1 MYWGKTGKQIDIH
14 SIIKNSKEVK
24 KHFFDTTPPEVSI
37 SEDQEI
43 VNILP
48 KQREQEKNKN
58 QYCET
63 TCSLLYWVK
72 EEENTMCITAE
83 QIDILSITYRQQ
95 YTEQDGGGGKEGR
108 GFRKR
113 TEKEGIRQ

>member
-1 MYWGKTGKQIDIH
+1 MYWEKTGKQIDIH

-48 KQREQEKNKN
+48 KQR
-58 QYCET
+58 
-63 TCSLLYWVK
+63 
-72 EEENTMCITAE
+72 
-83 QIDILSITYRQQ
+83 
-95 YTEQDGGGGKEGR
+95 
-108 GFRKR
+108 
-113 TEKEGIRQ
+113 